1 MSKFKTFL
9 NKKLNTNNI
18 SQNQFAKL
26 IGATPT
32 YVGQLI
38 KGIKPPPDRE
48 LQIKIAESLNLDKS
62 EREKYFDNIAK
73 EKKDI
78 PSDIYKIILENEERW
93 NELRE
98 IIKKEIEK

>member
-9 NKKLNTNNI
+9 NKKLNVNNI
-18 SQNQFAKL
+18 SQNQFARL

-38 KGIKPPPDRE
+38 NGSKPPPDRE
-48 LQIKIAESLNLDKS
+48 LQIKIAESLNLHKG

-73 EKKDI
+73 EKNDI

-93 NELRE
+93 NELRK

>member
-9 NKKLNTNNI
+9 NRKLNTSNI

-26 IGATPT
+26 IGVTPT

-48 LQIKIAESLNLDKS
+48 LQIIIAENLNLNKA

-78 PSDIYKIILENEERW
+78 PSDIYKTILENEERW
-93 NELRE
+93 NEIRE
-98 IIKKEIEK
+98 LIKKEIEK

>member
-38 KGIKPPPDRE
+38 KGTKPPPDRE

>member
-32 YVGQLI
+32 YIGQLVN
-38 KGIKPPPDRE
+38 GTKPPPDRE
-48 LQIKIAESLNLDKS
+48 LQIKIAESLNLDKY
-62 EREKYFDNIAK
+62 EREKYFNNIAK
-73 EKKDI
+73 EKNDI
-78 PSDIYKIILENEERW
+78 PSDIYKIILENQMRW
-93 NELRE
+93 NEIRE
-98 IIKKEIEK
+98 IMEKEIKK